1 MHDKE
6 EDKMNSMF
14 KGGAVALVA
23 VASLTFSSQ
32 LSLAKELVKAQ
43 TASPGSGAYVATVA
57 FDKVAT
63 AHTDY
68 QLQINA
74 SQTLT
79 KSMIGLAEG
88 KIMIAPMPVAAVGHM
103 QNKRAMYSKMDNAAE
118 LAANLRS
125 VFSYEAGIYHFLAQ
139 GDLGLKTLADVKGK
153 KIYLGPPSGAASA
166 TSVRILKAGLGYEDG
181 ADYEGVKLGWPQ
193 GGQAFADGQVDVY
206 ARPAPTGSSIV
217 QQFGSNRTFTL
228 LGLSQEQV
236 DQAGGKLALKGQNV
250 AVIPRGT
257 YSGQTNSNEDVLGL
271 AFWHVMGASASADEQ
286 MIYDMT
292 KAMWENMD
300 EFYAVAPV
308 LRSVTKDTVFSQM
321 IAPLHAGAYRYYKE
335 AGFDIPANLVPAD
348 GK

>member
-1 MHDKE
+1 
-6 EDKMNSMF
+6 MNSMF

-23 VASLTFSSQ
+23 VASLTFGSQ

-250 AVIPRGT
+250 AIIPRGT
-257 YSGQTNSNEDVLGL
+257 YSGQTNSDEDVLGL